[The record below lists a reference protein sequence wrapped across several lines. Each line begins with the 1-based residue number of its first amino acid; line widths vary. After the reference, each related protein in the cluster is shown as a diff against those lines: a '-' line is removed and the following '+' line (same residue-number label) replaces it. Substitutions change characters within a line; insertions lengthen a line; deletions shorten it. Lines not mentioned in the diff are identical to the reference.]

1 MEQHRI
7 APLDGEQHAGN
18 PATTK
23 VGADLEEPFA
33 HRTTGR
39 HTDRPAKLDGSDIV
53 ADGLAV
59 FGNQA
64 PQPVANRLRP
74 GTGLV
79 ENGWQPFHAA
89 MYQKWFNWAT
99 T

>member
-1 MEQHRI
+1 VEQDRV
-7 APLDGEQHAGN
+7 APLYSEQHAGN
-18 PATTK
+18 PAAAE
-23 VGADLEEPFA
+23 VRANLEEPIA
-33 HRTTGR
+33 HWTAGR
-39 HTDRPAKLDGSDIV
+39 HTDWPAKFDGSDVI
-53 ADGLAV
+53 AYGLAV

-64 PQPVANRLRP
+64 PQPIANRLRP

-79 ENGWQPFHAA
+79 ENGWQPLHAS